1 MAKRKHRKDRNHI
14 IYKLTCECT
23 GDTYIGVTVV
33 QNRKAQKSLRGR
45 WLRHIHKAVV
55 GLADYPISQAIRTF
69 GEESFTRE
77 ILHIIRGKAAAFEF
91 EANLINEIRPT
102 LNTKMIA
109 A

>member
-69 GEESFTRE
+69 GEEAFTRE
-77 ILHIIRGKAAAFEF
+77 ILHIIRGKAEAFEF
-91 EANLINEIRPT
+91 EADLINQIRPT
-102 LNTKMIA
+102 LNTKMVHC
-109 A
+109 